1 MHFTR
6 EPIIESILSARDG
19 FKLVLKNSK
28 MTSGAEISAEVI
40 EIVSFSGNIF
50 YRSQDRSK
58 NFLLPASDFEVQ
70 EIKDSRL
77 VLKNISLEKSNKQQ
91 NPSKEASIKELEED
105 LVAEE
110 SGDIEAVSEPVQT
123 GSSAQASSGS
133 SSRLERRR
141 ERRRNR
147 RRRQMEEKTV
157 QDKPSAS
164 SDSQEGEISEQAG
177 EEVKGTEVSNISIPT
192 LNLIPPPTT
201 LISQTLARYKEKE
214 LQSEAIESVAAQSH
228 STESVPVIVIEEK
241 KEERSFEIPLEPEDL
256 V

>member
-1 MHFTR
+1 
-6 EPIIESILSARDG
+6 LSARDG

-28 MTSGAEISAEVI
+28 MTTGSEVSAEVI
-40 EIVSFSGNIF
+40 EIVSFSGNVF

-58 NFLLPASDFEVQ
+58 NFLLPASDYEVQ
-70 EIKDSRL
+70 EVKDSRL
-77 VLKNISLEKSNKQQ
+77 VLKNISLDKSNKLQ
-91 NPSKEASIKELEED
+91 NPPKEASVREIEEE

-110 SGDIEAVSEPVQT
+110 MGDVEAVSEP
-123 GSSAQASSGS
+123 AQASSSGS

-147 RRRQMEEKTV
+147 RRRQMEEKAT
-157 QDKPSAS
+157 QDKQPALSI
-164 SDSQEGEISEQAG
+164 DSQEAEKVEESFDEIKTDEASLAAP
-177 EEVKGTEVSNISIPT
+177 IPT
-192 LNLIPPPTT
+192 INLIPPPTT

-214 LQSEAIESVAAQSH
+214 VQADSSEMNKEENAVVEQA
-228 STESVPVIVIEEK
+228 PVIVIEEK